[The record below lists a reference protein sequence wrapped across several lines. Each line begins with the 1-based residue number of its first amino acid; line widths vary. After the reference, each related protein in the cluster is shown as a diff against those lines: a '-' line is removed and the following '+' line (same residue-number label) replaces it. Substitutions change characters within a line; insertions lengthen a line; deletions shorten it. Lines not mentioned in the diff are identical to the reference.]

1 MTFPAILF
9 GFVLSSAYGAAF
21 HFWKGGGLN
30 KLVLFV
36 LLAWLG
42 FWAGHFAGNAL
53 DWTFASVGPLNTGM
67 GTLGRS
73 GSMDRMS
80 FGTLGA
86 ALFLLVG
93 EWLSRVQVV
102 QK

>member
-67 GTLGRS
+67 GTLG
-73 GSMDRMS
+73 
-80 FGTLGA
+80 A
-86 ALFLLVG
+86 AVFLLVG

>member
-21 HFWKGGGLN
+21 HFWKGGSLN

-42 FWAGHFAGNAL
+42 FWAGHFAGTAL
-53 DWTFASVGPLNTGM
+53 DWSFASVGPLNTGM
-67 GTLGRS
+67 GTLG
-73 GSMDRMS
+73 
-80 FGTLGA
+80 A
-86 ALFLLVG
+86 AVFLLVG